1 MIYIHL
7 TLDYISVLHSPAS
20 AISSSNTAVDIDHFF
35 LQKGCFVGGTAG
47 HGTATADELVSLPP
61 ASQGWHTLKEEVG
74 GFQRRS

>member
-1 MIYIHL
+1 MIYIHG
-7 TLDYISVLHSPAS
+7 TLDYISVLHCTAT
-20 AISSSNTAVDIDHFF
+20 AISSSNTAVDIDHF
-35 LQKGCFVGGTAG
+35 LQKGCFVGGTGG

>member
-1 MIYIHL
+1 MYYYILMIYIPG
-7 TLDYISVLHSPAS
+7 TLDFISLS
-20 AISSSNTAVDIDHFF
+20 
-35 LQKGCFVGGTAG
+35 QKGCFVGGTGG